1 VVNLLLVDD
10 HQLIR
15 DLIKRMLESAKGIKV
30 VGEAADGE
38 EALKLVREC
47 HPQVVLMDLN
57 MPGIGGLETTHK
69 MLRFDSSIKILVIT
83 AQEDQLFPSRL
94 LQAGA
99 YGYLTKGASKDELI
113 TAIKTVQSGQRYI
126 SPDIANQL
134 ALTHINDDHN
144 FVFNELT
151 DRELEIML
159 MIVRGRNASDIAKT
173 LHLSTKTVNSYRYR
187 MFDKLKVKSD
197 VELTLLAIK
206 EGVVDVQRTE
216 VETTA

>member
-1 VVNLLLVDD
+1 MVNLLLVDD

-15 DLIKRMLESAKGIKV
+15 DLIKGMLASAKGIKI

-38 EALKLVREC
+38 EALRLAREC
-47 HPQVVLMDLN
+47 RPQVVLMDLN

-69 MLRFDSSIKILVIT
+69 LLRFDPTMKILVIT

-99 YGYLTKGASKDELI
+99 YGYLTKGATKEELLL
-113 TAIKTVQSGQRYI
+113 AIKTVQSGQRYI
-126 SPDIANQL
+126 SPEIANQL
-134 ALTHINDDHN
+134 ALTHINNAEN
-144 FVFNELT
+144 FIFSELT

-159 MIVRGRNASDIAKT
+159 MIVRGKNASEVAKI

-187 MFDKLKVKSD
+187 MFEKLKVKSD

-206 EGVVDVQRTE
+206 EGVVAVQKTE
-216 VETTA
+216 IETT

>member
-1 VVNLLLVDD
+1 MVNILLVDD

-15 DLIKRMLESAKGIKV
+15 DLIKQMLESAKGIKI

-38 EALKLVREC
+38 EALRLAREC
-47 HPQVVLMDLN
+47 RPQVVLMDLN

-69 MLRFDSSIKILVIT
+69 LLRFDSTIKVLVIT

-99 YGYLTKGASKDELI
+99 YGYLTKGAGKDELLL
-113 TAIKTVQSGQRYI
+113 AIKTVQAGQRYI

-134 ALTHINDDHN
+134 ALSHISPEKSSI
-144 FVFNELT
+144 FTALT

-159 MIVRGRNASDIAKT
+159 MIVRGKNASDVAKT

-187 MFDKLKVKSD
+187 MFEKLAVKSD

-206 EGVVDVQRTE
+206 ENVVCIQTTE
-216 VETTA
+216 VA